1 MENRIQAEETDNEV
15 GNKKKI
21 FDVSLK
27 LFAEKGFYNVSMR
40 DIAKEVGIKA
50 SSIYNHYKNKEEI
63 LDSIFEYFKANVD
76 NIIYSEITQHI
87 AEEKLDKEFLEK
99 NLVAIT
105 QFMKMPIMNDLIKI
119 VVKEQFTSEKI
130 RAFLLVELVEKPRY
144 YFEQYFTKLV
154 EQEVVKPIDPKILT
168 REYQSFLIYQ
178 HYTNSLIDSTLIDTD
193 RDEKEREEHFRF
205 FWDAI
210 KK

>member
-1 MENRIQAEETDNEV
+1 MENKIQAEETDNEV

-76 NIIYSEITQHI
+76 NIIYSEITQQL
-87 AEEKLDKEFLEK
+87 AEEKLDKDFLGK
-99 NLVAIT
+99 NLVTIT

-119 VVKEQFTSEKI
+119 IVKEQFTSEKI

-178 HYTNSLIDSTLIDTD
+178 HYANSLIDSTLIDTD